1 MAGPDDPVLI
11 VVGGDALAL
20 GTAQELCALQGHR
33 IVVLWA
39 RGSDFA
45 RAVEGVGAAF
55 IAARPDSG
63 EGLARAGVERAVT
76 ILALSPDDQ
85 LNLHAALLARDA
97 NPRIRIVL
105 RQFNR
110 TLSRKI
116 EQNLPNC
123 SVLSLAWHSATTYAA
138 AAVDPSAFRGLQ
150 FPEPDG
156 PLTAF
161 AARVAERCGVA
172 GNTVLAAEQ
181 ALGARIIAVDGKTE
195 FARDAVLAAQ
205 ADLVIYGDVAELEGT
220 SPRLPLGRARPAL
233 RRNLRALLHRR
244 RNQPPRLN
252 PILARLALG
261 ALVVFL
267 VGSWYFHAVF
277 RDRWLDA
284 AYFVVATM
292 TTTGYG
298 DVTPNRNDPIEV
310 VAAMLL
316 MLSGIT
322 FTGLFIAFGASLLT
336 RVQWVTM
343 QGLRP
348 IHRRGHIIV
357 CGAGSIGSE
366 VIDLLLGL
374 GKRLVV
380 VESAPDTSLV
390 ESARERRFDLL
401 TGDASRDAT
410 LDLCNLGTAHGLVAL
425 TNVDTLN
432 LEIAL
437 GARAR
442 NPTMPIVL
450 RIADASFAASIARH
464 FEFETTFSAAA
475 LATPVFVGLSRFA
488 GSRGRVA
495 FAGQEFAIGEY
506 TVGEDLRP
514 TPPRN
519 AIALAISRQR
529 QLLPG
534 GRFSRAQT
542 RRPRPSDRPFGSVP
556 GRAGHARRRG
566 RAFSARRLRVQ
577 RTYIASSHQI
587 GVWSEARSLA
597 RGFLSM
603 SQAATRSAACGDSSR
618 WSMRSPSSRF
628 QRPA

>member
-1 MAGPDDPVLI
+1 MAGSADPVVI
-11 VVGGDALAL
+11 VIGGDALAL
-20 GTAQELCALQGHR
+20 STAQELCVLQGHR
-33 IVVLWA
+33 VVVLWS

-45 RAVEGVGAAF
+45 RAVEGVGAVF
-55 IAARPDSG
+55 IGARPDSG
-63 EGLARAGVERAVT
+63 EGLARGGVERAVA

-110 TLSRKI
+110 TLARKI

-123 SVLSLAWHSATTYAA
+123 SVLSLAWHSAATYAA
-138 AAVDPSAFRGLQ
+138 AAVDPSAFRRLQ

-161 AARVAERCGVA
+161 ATRVAERCGAA
-172 GNTVLAAEQ
+172 GDTVLAAEQ
-181 ALGARIIAVDGKTE
+181 ALGARIIAVDGKIE
-195 FARDAVLAAQ
+195 FARDAILAPQ
-205 ADLVIYGDVAELEGT
+205 ADLVVYGDIVELEGT
-220 SPRLPLGRARPAL
+220 SPHPPPAPTRPTIGRR
-233 RRNLRALLHRR
+233 LRALLHRR
-244 RNQPPRLN
+244 RNQPPRVN
-252 PILARLALG
+252 PILARLAMG

-267 VGSWYFHAVF
+267 LGTWYFHAVF
-277 RDRWLDA
+277 GDRWLDA

-298 DVTPNRNDPIEV
+298 DVTPDRNSPVEI

-380 VESAPDTSLV
+380 VERAPDTSLV
-390 ESARERRFDLL
+390 ERARERRFDLL

-442 NPTMPIVL
+442 NPTMPIAL
-450 RIADASFAASIARH
+450 RIADASFAQSIARH

-475 LATPVFVGLSRFA
+475 LATPAFVGLSRFA

-495 FAGQEFAIGEY
+495 FAGQDFAIGEF
-506 TVGEDLRP
+506 TVGQDLRP
-514 TPPRN
+514 TPPGN
-519 AIALAISRQR
+519 AIALAASRQGNFALAGDFTEVR
-529 QLLPG
+529 PGDRVLLIVPLAPFREGQDTLAAAAERFLQG
-534 GRFSRAQT
+534 G
-542 RRPRPSDRPFGSVP
+542 
-556 GRAGHARRRG
+556 
-566 RAFSARRLRVQ
+566 
-577 RTYIASSHQI
+577 
-587 GVWSEARSLA
+587 
-597 RGFLSM
+597 
-603 SQAATRSAACGDSSR
+603 
-618 WSMRSPSSRF
+618 
-628 QRPA
+628 